1 MRPRRPP
8 NWPRTVF
15 VDYAPVY
22 AGVLRATIP
31 QAAAQVE
38 GIRRI
43 LARDGVSAGS
53 KILDI
58 ACGIGRHI
66 IPLGLAGYEVVG
78 CDLSPVFIHDARVW
92 ARKER
97 LALSRAR
104 FYVTDYRS
112 LRRTLHAAREGLFDV
127 AICVFS
133 SMGFHGR
140 RTDQS
145 VLRAVR
151 QLVRPGGLMIFEAG
165 DRDSILRQFQEFYV
179 HRYAPNLE
187 LHEQRRFDQNR
198 STMHS
203 KWTFYRRQPQG
214 HLRRLFGSEISV
226 RLYSL
231 HELKELFQE
240 AGWRCRRSYKDLA
253 TLRPVPNEMRRL
265 VLVAQRPGGAVDG

>member
-1 MRPRRPP
+1 MPPRLPP
-8 NWPRTVF
+8 PWPRTIF
-15 VDYAPVY
+15 VDHAPVY

-31 QAAAQVE
+31 LAAAQVE

-43 LARDGVSAGS
+43 LDRAGVSTGS
-53 KILDI
+53 RILDF

-78 CDLSPVFIHDARVW
+78 CDLSPGFIREARRW

-97 LALSRAR
+97 LPSSRAR

-112 LRRTLHAAREGLFDV
+112 LGRTLRHAREGLFDV
-127 AICVFS
+127 AICIFS

-140 RTDQS
+140 RTDRS

-165 DRDSILRQFQEFYV
+165 DRDSILRQFQEVYV

-187 LHEQRRFDQNR
+187 LHEQRRFDQER

-203 KWTFYRRQPQG
+203 TWTFYRRQPQG
-214 HLRRLFGSEISV
+214 HLRHLLESEISV

-240 AGWRCRRSYKDLA
+240 AGWKYRRSYGDLA
-253 TLRPVPNEMRRL
+253 TLSPVSFESRRL
-265 VLVAQRPGGAVDG
+265 VVVSQRPGGGRR